1 MKGGVSKMILF
12 IILLLIV
19 MILTTFIVIG
29 AGIGGAL
36 FVAIFGD
43 VIVCIFL
50 IVWCMRRLI
59 KRKK

>member
-1 MKGGVSKMILF
+1 MILF
-12 IILLLIV
+12 IILLLMV

-36 FVAIFGD
+36 FVVIFGD